1 MNSTKSDRHIKLFE
15 FAKEKELKILKKKEK
30 LEIQRNEKDM
40 EECSFKPSLFQS
52 ASPKK
57 KNI

>member
-30 LEIQRNEKDM
+30 LEI
-40 EECSFKPSLFQS
+40 
-52 ASPKK
+52 
-57 KNI
+57 